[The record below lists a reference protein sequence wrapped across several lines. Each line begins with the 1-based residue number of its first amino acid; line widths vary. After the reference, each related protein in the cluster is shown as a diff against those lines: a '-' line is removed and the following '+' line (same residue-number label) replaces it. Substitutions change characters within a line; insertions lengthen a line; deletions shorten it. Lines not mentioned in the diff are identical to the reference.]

1 MHHHQPTVNTIAP
14 LTNVALC
21 LNALERIMNRSRH
34 LPGMGVLYGPAGYG
48 KTKAATYVANKHR
61 AYHIRCCQLS
71 TRKSILESI
80 LKEMGISPDKTMAG
94 QLEQITEQLTTSQ
107 RPLIVDEIDHL
118 VEKGAVVEIIR
129 DIHDLSAC
137 SAILLI
143 GEERVPGKLKKWE
156 RFHGRILDWI
166 PAQPADYRDAEQL
179 SRLYVASPVE
189 IADDLLHDVHSLAK
203 GSVRR
208 ICVNLDMIQEEARIN
223 GWTTVDRATWGNRPL
238 YTGDAPAR
246 RV

>member
-1 MHHHQPTVNTIAP
+1 MHQQQPPVNTIAP
-14 LTNVALC
+14 LTNVSLC
-21 LNALERIMNRSRH
+21 MSALERVMNRSRH
-34 LPGMGVLYGPAGYG
+34 LPGMVVLYGPAGFG
-48 KTKAATYVANKHR
+48 KTKAATYAANKHR

-80 LKEMGISPDKTMAG
+80 LKEMGITPEKTMAG

-156 RFHGRILDWI
+156 RFHRRILDWV
-166 PAQPADYRDAEQL
+166 PAQPADMHDADQL
-179 SRLYVASPVE
+179 RRLYVAPQVE
-189 IADDLLHDVHSLAK
+189 IADDLLQDVHALAK
-203 GSVRR
+203 GSVGR
-208 ICVNLDMIQEEARIN
+208 ICVNLDRIQDEALSN
-223 GWTTVDRATWGNRPL
+223 GWTVVDRETWGKRPL